1 MSRFHVT
8 VLLALSALALPMSPA
23 FAQFVASPGT
33 ISAPDRATPG
43 RATERDDLETCGAT
57 AGASRV
63 RPNCER
69 EATTVRAETE
79 LTFLIDLPV
88 LLSAQCGATTTTE
101 YRQLNTIARV
111 NGTLEIA
118 DCTAASG
125 AFTVEL
131 NVRDE
136 SGEDKP
142 LEFAETWQRSDD
154 EDVTF
159 AADYPIGENVE
170 LVSARVRRLSC
181 TCADPVKEE
190 EPSAED

>member
-1 MSRFHVT
+1 MGQLHIT
-8 VLLALSALALPMSPA
+8 ALLALSALALPASTA
-23 FAQFVASPGT
+23 FAQFVASPGA
-33 ISAPDRATPG
+33 IGAPDRANLG
-43 RATERDDLETCGAT
+43 RATERNDLQTCGAT

-63 RPNCER
+63 RPNCEL
-69 EATTVRAETE
+69 ETTTVRAETE
-79 LTFLIDLPV
+79 LTFLIDLPA

-101 YRQLNTIARV
+101 YRQLDTIARV

-118 DCTAASG
+118 DCTAAAG

-131 NVRDE
+131 KVRDE
-136 SGEDKP
+136 TGADKP
-142 LEFAETWQRSDD
+142 LEFSETWQRNDG

-159 AADYPIGENVE
+159 AADYPIGDSVE

-190 EPSAED
+190 SPAED